1 MSINFPLRDKERRA
15 SGGAHKLAVLVFI
28 LNTAIKKVRA
38 GAGNSGDKH
47 KAMDLFRGMGNRQI
61 FKDFMSEGGTE
72 FAPMSTTAQLW
83 VALKYSRGGEV
94 ATLLW
99 LRTKNFM
106 DRGVDISWL
115 SAFPHEKEY
124 LYAPLT
130 FLKPIG
136 DDPICC
142 TIGGVNYQVV
152 EVSAQM

>member
-1 MSINFPLRDKERRA
+1 
-15 SGGAHKLAVLVFI
+15 
-28 LNTAIKKVRA
+28 
-38 GAGNSGDKH
+38 
-47 KAMDLFRGMGNRQI
+47 MGNQQF

-83 VALKYSRGGEV
+83 IALKYSRGGKV

-99 LRTKNFM
+99 LRSKNFM

-136 DDPICC
+136 DEPIRC
-142 TIGGVNYQVV
+142 TIGGVDYQVV
-152 EVSAQM
+152 EVSAPPMS